1 MKFIIILN
9 FIVYSI
15 VIFRPMTTKV
25 YLFQFLYNKCE
36 QESTIYFTDN
46 NPFEEITFYKQKK
59 LVLKK
64 MDIITEKKLTNE
76 YPKKYI
82 ITIPEKKH
90 LFKNKTLIY
99 QTYPNWLKNFNIGNW
114 MGKSEQ
120 YLIYKI

>member
-46 NPFEEITFYKQKK
+46 NPFEEITFYKRKK

-64 MDIITEKKLTNE
+64 MDVITEKKLTNE

-90 LFKNKTLIY
+90 LFKNKILIY
-99 QTYPNWLKNFNIGNW
+99 QTYPNWFKNFNIGNW

>member
-9 FIVYSI
+9 LIVYCI

-25 YLFQFLYNKCE
+25 YLFQFLYKNCE
-36 QESTIYFTDN
+36 QTSTIYFTDN
-46 NPFEEITFYKQKK
+46 NPFEEISFYKQKK
-59 LVLKK
+59 LALKK
-64 MDIITEKKLTNE
+64 LEANLINE
-76 YPKKYI
+76 YRKEFI